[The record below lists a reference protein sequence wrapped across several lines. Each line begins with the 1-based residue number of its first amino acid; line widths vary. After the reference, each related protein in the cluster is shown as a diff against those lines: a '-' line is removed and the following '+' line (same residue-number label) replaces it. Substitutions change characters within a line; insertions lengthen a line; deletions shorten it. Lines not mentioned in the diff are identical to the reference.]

1 MALVLTCQSLTR
13 RFGHRTV
20 FENVSLSV
28 FDGDRIGL
36 IGPNGAGKSTL
47 LRLLAQ
53 AETPDSGTVAIRK
66 HARVAY
72 VRQDPVFPGDAT
84 VASVL
89 EAAIPPSIEE
99 TERLG
104 RIAEGLGRG
113 GFSRSD
119 QSISSLSGG
128 WRKRLAIAE
137 ALMAEPDLLV
147 LDEPTNHLDVA
158 GILWLENL
166 LGGARFAS
174 VTVSHDRYFLENV
187 ATHMIE
193 INRAYPEGTF
203 QTRGNYSEF
212 LERREEFRIA
222 QARQRESLEVRVRRE
237 VEWLRRGPKARTGK
251 SKARVA
257 GANRLI
263 GELADT
269 AARTT
274 KAVAAIDFSATDR
287 KTKRLFTARNLT
299 KQIEGRLLFDG
310 LSFVLTP
317 GVRMGLVGANGS
329 GKTTLLRV
337 IQGELLPDGGTV
349 ETADQLRIVY
359 FDQGRRRLEPALSL
373 KRALC
378 PEGDSV
384 VYQGRPIHVNGWAKR
399 FLFHPEQLDQPVS
412 SLSGGEQA
420 RVLIAN
426 LMLEPADLL
435 LLDEPTNDLDIPT
448 LEVLEDNL
456 ADFSGALV
464 LVTHDR
470 YLLDRVST
478 VVLALDGCGG
488 GEFFADYSQW
498 EQAHSVPKAKP
509 PKEPE
514 TSRERTGGEPPKR
527 KLSYLE
533 AREYEQLEPRILEAE
548 ERVRLCEAQLQAPD
562 VVADSRLLHEAY
574 RDYQSAKSAV
584 DTLYERWADLEAKRG
599 QA

>member
-1 MALVLTCQSLTR
+1 MALVLTCQSLAR

-47 LRLLAQ
+47 LKLLAQ

-66 HARVAY
+66 QARAAY
-72 VRQDPVFPGDAT
+72 VRQDPVFAEDAT
-84 VASVL
+84 VAGVL
-89 EAAIPPSIEE
+89 EAALPGAVEE
-99 TERLG
+99 NEKPG
-104 RIAEGLGRG
+104 RIAEGLGRA
-113 GFSRSD
+113 GFTSGD
-119 QSISSLSGG
+119 PTVASLSGG

-137 ALMAEPDLLV
+137 ALMAGPDLLL

-203 QTRGNYSEF
+203 QTKGNYSEF
-212 LERREEFRIA
+212 LERREEFLIA
-222 QARQRESLEVRVRRE
+222 QARQRESLEGRVRRE
-237 VEWLRRGPKARTGK
+237 VEWLRRGPKARTTK

-257 GANRLI
+257 EANRLI
-263 GELADT
+263 GELAET
-269 AARTT
+269 AARST

-287 KTKRLFTARNLT
+287 RTKRLFVARDLC
-299 KQIEGRLLFDG
+299 KRVAGRLLFDN

-317 GVRMGLVGANGS
+317 GTRLGLVGANGS

-337 IQGELLPDGGTV
+337 IQGELPPDGGAA

-359 FDQGRRRLEPALSL
+359 FDQGRRRLDPTISL

-384 VYQGRPIHVNGWAKR
+384 LFRGRPIHVNGWAKR
-399 FLFHPEQLDQPVS
+399 FLFRPEQLDQPVS

-456 ADFSGALV
+456 EEFPGALV

-478 VVLALDGCGG
+478 AVLALDGNGG
-488 GEFFADYSQW
+488 GAFFADYSQW
-498 EQAHSVPKAKP
+498 EQAQSAPRPKA

-514 TSRERTGGEPPKR
+514 PARTGSEAPKR
-527 KLSYLE
+527 KLSFLE
-533 AREYEQLEPRILEAE
+533 AREYDQLESRILEAE
-548 ERVRLCEAQLQAPD
+548 EKARQYEAQLHDPE
-562 VVADSRLLHEAY
+562 VTSEVRRLDQAY
-574 RDYQSAKSAV
+574 RDYQVAKSAV
-584 DTLYERWADLEAKRG
+584 DTLYERWAELETKRG
-599 QA
+599 ER